1 MKDLTKEQIYG
12 IVATIVAHLLLFL
25 LLWFLVIT
33 KPLPQDEAGVP
44 VILGNTQ
51 LAAGDAYQYTEVNV
65 APVPSPVT
73 TTVPPPATSPAEPLI
88 TQADEPTV
96 ALPSSDKK
104 KDQRRVETPKKS
116 AEQLEA
122 ERKAQEAERKR
133 LEAEELA
140 RVANSRIAGAF
151 GKGSTM
157 TGRGDA
163 AEGKGNQGSPQG
175 NGSEGVVSG
184 TGGYGTYDL
193 GGRSLA
199 GALPR
204 PSYNA
209 QEEGCVVVTVTVNP
223 DGKVIK
229 VDINQRTN
237 TASPALR
244 TAALNAARKAV
255 FNKVST
261 LNNQTGTITY
271 YFKLR

>member
-1 MKDLTKEQIYG
+1 M
-12 IVATIVAHLLLFL
+12 
-25 LLWFLVIT
+25 
-33 KPLPQDEAGVP
+33 
-44 VILGNTQ
+44 
-51 LAAGDAYQYTEVNV
+51 
-65 APVPSPVT
+65 
-73 TTVPPPATSPAEPLI
+73 
-88 TQADEPTV
+88 
-96 ALPSSDKK
+96 
-104 KDQRRVETPKKS
+104 
-116 AEQLEA
+116 
-122 ERKAQEAERKR
+122 
-133 LEAEELA
+133 
-140 RVANSRIAGAF
+140 ANSRIAGAF

-209 QEEGCVVVTVTVNP
+209 QEEGRVVVTITVNP

-244 TAALNAARKAV
+244 AAALAAARKAV

>member
-1 MKDLTKEQIYG
+1 MEKFTKEQAWGAGTTVI
-12 IVATIVAHLLLFL
+12 AHLLLFL
-25 LLWFLVIT
+25 LLWLLVIE

-44 VILGNTQ
+44 VILGNTL
-51 LAAGDAYQYTEVNV
+51 LASGDAYQYTEVNV
-65 APVPSPVT
+65 SPVPSPVT
-73 TTVPPPATSPAEPLI
+73 TTVPPPATSPSEPLV
-88 TQADEPTV
+88 TQPDEPTV

-104 KDQRRVETPKKS
+104 KSEKKVEAPKKT

-122 ERKAQEAERKR
+122 ERRAQEAERKR
-133 LEAEELA
+133 REAEEVA

-157 TGRGDA
+157 QGKGEAPD
-163 AEGKGNQGSPQG
+163 GKGNQGSPQG
-175 NGSEGVVSG
+175 NSQTGVVSG

-199 GALPR
+199 GSLPR

-209 QEEGCVVVTVTVNP
+209 QEEGRVVVTITVNP

-237 TASPALR
+237 TASRALR
-244 TAALNAARKAV
+244 DAALSAARKAV

>member
-1 MKDLTKEQIYG
+1 M
-12 IVATIVAHLLLFL
+12 
-25 LLWFLVIT
+25 
-33 KPLPQDEAGVP
+33 P
-44 VILGNTQ
+44 VILGNIDISS
-51 LAAGDAYQYTEVNV
+51 GDAYQYTEVNV

-73 TTVPPPATSPAEPLI
+73 TTVPPPSTAPSEPLI

-96 ALPSSDKK
+96 ALESSDKK
-104 KDQRRVETPKKS
+104 KNEKSVDKPKKS

-133 LEAEELA
+133 REAEELA

-157 TGRGDA
+157 IGKGEST
-163 AEGKGNQGSPQG
+163 EGKGNEGSPLG
-175 NGSEGVVSG
+175 NSSEGVVSG

-209 QEEGCVVVTVTVNP
+209 QEEGRVVVTITVSP
-223 DGKVIK
+223 DGEV
-229 VDINQRTN
+229 VQASINHRTN
-237 TASPALR
+237 TASHALR
-244 TAALNAARKAV
+244 AAALNAARKAV
-255 FNKVST
+255 FNKVTT

>member
-12 IVATIVAHLLLFL
+12 IVATLVAHLLIFL

-33 KPLPQDEAGVP
+33 KPQQQNEAGVP
-44 VILGNTQ
+44 VILGNTL

-73 TTVPPPATSPAEPLI
+73 TTVPPPSTSPSEPLI

-104 KDQRRVETPKKS
+104 KDKKTMETPQKT
-116 AEQLEA
+116 AEQLET
-122 ERKAQEAERKR
+122 ERKAREAERKR
-133 LEAEELA
+133 REAEELA

-163 AEGKGNQGSPQG
+163 AEDKGSQGSPQG

-204 PSYNA
+204 PSYNT
-209 QEEGCVVVTVTVNP
+209 QEEGRVVVTITVNP

-244 TAALNAARKAV
+244 AAALAAARKAV